1 MFLVAYYLWNQIII
15 LGDVGVGK
23 TSVLNQHVFQLFP
36 STQFVTRI
44 PPDFVVKDAMVN
56 GRQVTLQV

>member
-23 TSVLNQHVFQLFP
+23 TSVLNQHVRLFALP
-36 STQFVTRI
+36 SSTMLSKGI
-44 PPDFVVKDAMVN
+44 
-56 GRQVTLQV
+56 LI